1 MWSPIVAALLGLTAL
16 VASSPVSPANK
27 LNRRQGT
34 PTASVEPC
42 AQVSAIL
49 NGAGD
54 DAPTPTGVPA
64 DIAYECLLSI
74 PLNVTSAKTILFE
87 LPLYLNWQ
95 STLDVLKNPPA
106 EYVQKIQEPVD
117 ILAGLEEISLAI
129 DSGNITGEFQF
140 GWAIYRVIGAAHDGH
155 LAYILDV
162 IGSVFS
168 FSRPL
173 PLVSVSEDG
182 SKLPAVF
189 AYSDVLGT
197 QFKNISYTPSAIV
210 KIDGREATEFLEDLS
225 QFGSLQDRDALYNN
239 LFFSLA
245 QISLQTAGSGTGGFT
260 GGGRGRYVPLQT
272 ANTTLEFA
280 NGTVAAIPNTAKSFF
295 NFRNITSGAD
305 LRRRLVIDEDSFA
318 QPIRP
323 DLVTPV
329 SRSSIPPL
337 QAAAPPPGYPSPVVS
352 GPQNLINGFYIDA
365 PGYEDVAVLQVPS
378 FVSST
383 YAELPFQATS
393 QKFLEKAWSEGKTRL
408 VIDAQANGGGTILQ
422 G

>member
-1 MWSPIVAALLGLTAL
+1 MRSRIVVALLGLPAL
-16 VASSPVSPANK
+16 VVSSPVAPANN
-27 LNRRQGT
+27 LNRRQAT
-34 PTASVEPC
+34 PTISIEPC

-49 NGAGD
+49 NGTGD
-54 DAPTPTGVPA
+54 GAPRPTGVPA
-64 DIAYECLLSI
+64 DIAYDCLLSI
-74 PLNVTSAKTILFE
+74 PLNVTSAKAILFE

-95 STLDVLKNPPA
+95 STLDVLKNPPV
-106 EYVQKIQEPVD
+106 EYVQKIQPSID
-117 ILAGLEEISLAI
+117 ILAGLDEISSAI
-129 DSGNITGEFQF
+129 DSGNITGEYDF
-140 GWAIYRVIGAAHDGH
+140 GWALYRVIGAAHDGH

-189 AYSDVLGT
+189 AYSDVLGI

-210 KIDGREATEFLEDLS
+210 KIDGREANEFLEELS
-225 QFGSLQDRDALYNN
+225 QQGSLQDRDALYNN
-239 LFFSLA
+239 LFFNLA
-245 QISLQTAGSGTGGFT
+245 QISLQSAGSGTGGFT

-280 NGTVAAIPNTAKSFF
+280 NGTTIAIPNTAKSFF
-295 NFRNITSGAD
+295 NFKNITSGAD
-305 LRRRLVIDEDSFA
+305 LRRRLVFDEDSVA
-318 QPIRP
+318 QPIQP
-323 DLVTPV
+323 DSVAPV
-329 SRSSIPPL
+329 PRDSFPPL

-365 PGYEDVAVLQVPS
+365 PGYEEVAVLQVPS
-378 FVSST
+378 FVSSS

-393 QKFLEKAWSEGKTRL
+393 QKFLEKAWSEGKTKL
-408 VIDAQANGGGTILQ
+408 VIDVQANGGGTILQ